1 MVQHLMFISDGMLPS
16 CYTPFKSSLTVT
28 EPCNASAL
36 HLPHTHACTYTPHRL
51 RETTWQKLLS
61 LQSSKEG
68 PLSKVLDKS
77 LKRDPVYPI
86 LTKNHLEAMDRRHT
100 IIVKAVEL
108 CIKKHGRDTVIVSS
122 WG

>member
-1 MVQHLMFISDGMLPS
+1 MATLLPS
-16 CYTPFKSSLTVT
+16 RYTPFKSSLTVT

-36 HLPHTHACTYTPHRL
+36 HYPIHMHAHTHTHTPHRL

-61 LQSSKEG
+61 LQHSKEG